1 MIIIGERVDLR
12 GGVIQTR
19 GTAETAGRIEH
30 TDCAQ
35 WWVATVASYG
45 DRGVRFPNCLN
56 VLNVIRFDSR
66 TKSAGRDLT

>member
-35 WWVATVASYG
+35 WWVATGVV
-45 DRGVRFPNCLN
+45 RG
-56 VLNVIRFDSR
+56 SR
-66 TKSAGRDLT
+66 CQVSQLPKCPERYTF